1 MKTKSMSRIL
11 RQFAAPLTALVLI
24 GGATI
29 VLGRWTH
36 RWDDASGLEHAAAA
50 MKNLPDSFGS
60 WTLLEDLSKSEEELA
75 VAEASGCLFR
85 RYRNRDTKEVVT
97 VLMLCGRP
105 GPISVHPP
113 TACYRARGYRM
124 SRGPMPASINSH
136 GFRLAEFQ
144 NPASI
149 AEDRVAILWG
159 WSHDGDWSAPV
170 NPRVEFAGQ
179 PFLNKLYVTWSR
191 NRDERPLEE
200 SVPLG
205 FLAEFM
211 PVARNAFPIEN

>member
-1 MKTKSMSRIL
+1 MRKSL
-11 RQFAAPLTALVLI
+11 TQLAAPLTALVLI
-24 GGATI
+24 AGAT
-29 VLGRWTH
+29 VVHGRWTH
-36 RWDDASGLEHAAAA
+36 RWDEASGLGQATAA
-50 MKNLPDSFGS
+50 MKSLPESFGS

-85 RYRNRDTKEVVT
+85 RYRNRNTKEVVT

-113 TACYRARGYRM
+113 TACYRAHGYRM
-124 SRGPMPASINSH
+124 SRGPMLTSIDSD

-144 NPASI
+144 NPASV
-149 AEDRVAILWG
+149 AEDRGAILWG
-159 WSHDGDWSAPV
+159 WSHDGDWSAPS

-191 NRDERPLEE
+191 SHDERPLDE
-200 SVPLG
+200 SVPSG
-205 FLAEFM
+205 FLAEFL
-211 PVARNAFPIEN
+211 PVGRNAFPTEN